1 MKRKT
6 ACLTVSAAVAVT
18 ALLSGCA
25 EKAPSWLPVSD
36 NKITIAVTGDD
47 EFYTANG
54 VVEALALAAEDYHA
68 ASGVSVEYKFYDDNA
83 DYRQAISFAKEIA
96 ADPSVSAV
104 FSKQETDFIATLAD
118 IYDGTEKPFFVMS
131 GCFDE
136 TILSGYDYF
145 VNDSIC
151 ASDAGRIMGEYV
163 ISHGF
168 KRAVFC
174 HSDTP
179 YEESELRGFQ
189 SCIKESGTSLAG
201 TVVGPYTREDF
212 EIAYAEWQL
221 IGVDVVCV
229 SNYNILN
236 SNLVRMLRE
245 KGSDIQVVSD
255 YVMDT
260 AEDIEENGKYMDGTV
275 IVPLYML
282 TDEESET
289 AKKYKE
295 LYGSEMSEPAV
306 QAYDFVMMT
315 AAKLNSGIE
324 KPSEFMDLIKSE
336 EGYEGLCGTVRFDE
350 NGSLIPGSSDMLIF
364 KDGMF
369 RPLAEAD

>member
-18 ALLSGCA
+18 ALLSGCG

-47 EFYTANG
+47 EFYDANG
-54 VVEALALAAEDYHA
+54 VPEALSLAAEDFFA
-68 ASGVSVEYKFYDDNA
+68 SSGVSVEYKYYDDDA
-83 DYRQAISFAKEIA
+83 DYHKAITFAKEIA
-96 ADPSVSAV
+96 ADPYVSAV
-104 FSKQETDFIATLAD
+104 LSKQETDFIATLAD
-118 IYDGTEKPFFVMS
+118 IYDGAEKPFFVMS
-131 GCFDE
+131 GCYDE
-136 TILSGYDYF
+136 TILNGYDYF
-145 VNDSIC
+145 INDSIC

-163 ISHGF
+163 INHGF

-189 SCIKESGTSLAG
+189 SCIKDSGTTLAA
-201 TVVGPYTREDF
+201 TLVGPYTREDF

-236 SNLVRMLRE
+236 SSLVRMLRE
-245 KGSDIQVVSD
+245 EGSDIQVVSD
-255 YVMDT
+255 YIMDT
-260 AEDIEENGKYMDGTV
+260 VEDIEENGEYMDGTA

-282 TDEESET
+282 TDDESET

-295 LYGSEMSEPAV
+295 LYGSEMSELAV

-324 KPSEFMDLIKSE
+324 KPSEFMNLIKSE

-350 NGSLIPGSSDMLIF
+350 NGSLIPGSSNMLIF
-364 KDGMF
+364 RDGMF
-369 RPLAEAD
+369 RPLSEAD